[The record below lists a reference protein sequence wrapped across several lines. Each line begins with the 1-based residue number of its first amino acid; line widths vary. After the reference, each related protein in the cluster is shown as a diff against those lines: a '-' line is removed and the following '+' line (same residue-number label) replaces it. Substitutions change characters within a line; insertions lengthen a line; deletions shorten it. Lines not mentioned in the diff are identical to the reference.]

1 MISEE
6 IAAFFEA
13 GHSVH
18 IGARGPGLVPSGTRA
33 WAVIVHPDR
42 VHMTA
47 FVMTAAAKE
56 VVADLKAH
64 PEVAFTFSRVSDH
77 VTWQAKGTCV
87 GVRPARPAERSTVA
101 DRAEMFRA
109 SLVEIGI
116 AEELTAAWR
125 FWPCVA
131 IRVRVNE
138 LFNQTPGPGA
148 GERVP

>member
-6 IAAFFEA
+6 MAAFFEA

-18 IGARGPGLVPSGTRA
+18 IGARGPSLEPSGTRA
-33 WAVIVHPDR
+33 WAVTVHPDR
-42 VHMTA
+42 RHLTA

-56 VVADLKAH
+56 MLADMKAH
-64 PEVAFTFSRVSDH
+64 PEVALTFSRVSDH

-87 GVRPARPAERSTVA
+87 GVRPARPSERARVA
-101 DRAEMFRA
+101 DQAEMFRA

-116 AEELTAAWR
+116 AAELTAAWR

-131 IRVRVNE
+131 VRIRVGE
-138 LFNQTPGPGA
+138 MFNQTPGPGA

>member
-18 IGARGPGLVPSGTRA
+18 IGARGSDLEPSGTRA
-33 WAVIVHPDR
+33 WAVKVHPDLL
-42 VHMTA
+42 HLTA

-56 VVADLKAH
+56 MVADLKTH
-64 PEVAFTFSRVSDH
+64 PEVALTFSRVSDH

-87 GVRPARPAERSTVA
+87 GVRPARMSERATVA
-101 DRAEMFRA
+101 DQAELFRA

-116 AEELTAAWR
+116 ASELTAAWR

-131 IRVRVNE
+131 IRIRVAE
-138 LFNQTPGPGA
+138 MFNQTPGPGA
-148 GERVP
+148 GERFP